1 MLRTEQNKIKFII
14 ALVAE
19 FSKTYQLK
27 QKQAFNYL
35 RRFKG
40 LDFLEKHYNI
50 MHTQSFEDVIES
62 LIIVCQRNGGQLT

>member
-1 MLRTEQNKIKFII
+1 MSRTDQNKLKFIV

-19 FSKTYQLK
+19 FSRTYQLK

-35 RRFKG
+35 HRFKG
-40 LDFLEKHYNI
+40 FDFLEKHYDI

-62 LIIVCQRNGGQLT
+62 LAIVCHRNGGKLV

>member
-19 FSKTYQLK
+19 FSRTYQLK